1 MCWRPENGGRDDC
14 CMAPL
19 IKQLIKQ
26 PSECRVLIVDDE
38 VKFCDLLCG
47 ALESRYKVTGCY
59 SGKEACALI
68 ERNNFDAVVTD
79 LRLTDISGID
89 VLRCAKAKDPY
100 TEVLLITGYASL
112 ESASVAIDLGAI
124 SYIEKPV
131 QLDDFFVRIEKAM
144 ASRLFHLKSLRL
156 MQKSD
161 EMSSEFKDHLS
172 DITSLYY
179 FTRKV
184 TLSLEVAE
192 IVRITLE
199 EVNRKSRAP
208 LCAMGF
214 SAMGFKEIYVM
225 SSQGEVDPAQ
235 AKTLFLRHR
244 EEVFPFF
251 EKDQF
256 QEGTITTVI
265 YKNGQGK
272 APPLDAVR
280 PIAIPLVVT
289 GTSIGTLAVFLGE
302 NDAAM
307 NGGLHFLNIISS
319 IVSPLIEHGYSVR
332 QVRQLAKTD
341 ALTGIANHR
350 SFQETLDHEI
360 SRVNRKGSTFSLIY
374 MDIDDFKR
382 VNDTYGHLAGDA
394 VLKDL
399 AKRVS
404 ENIRTVDEFSR
415 YGGEEFALILPE
427 TGSKGAEVV
436 ARRIKKAIVS
446 NPFLYRRNAIS
457 YTVSMG
463 IAVYDAKRPVKKHV
477 LINQADAAM
486 YSAKRDGKNRIS
498 LCATNV

>member
-1 MCWRPENGGRDDC
+1 
-14 CMAPL
+14 
-19 IKQLIKQ
+19 
-26 PSECRVLIVDDE
+26 
-38 VKFCDLLCG
+38 
-47 ALESRYKVTGCY
+47 
-59 SGKEACALI
+59 
-68 ERNNFDAVVTD
+68 
-79 LRLTDISGID
+79 
-89 VLRCAKAKDPY
+89 
-100 TEVLLITGYASL
+100 
-112 ESASVAIDLGAI
+112 
-124 SYIEKPV
+124 
-131 QLDDFFVRIEKAM
+131 
-144 ASRLFHLKSLRL
+144 

-208 LCAMGF
+208 LCAMGL

-265 YKNGQGK
+265 YKNGKGK
-272 APPLDAVR
+272 VPPLDAVR

-289 GTSIGTLAVFLGE
+289 GTSIGTLAVFLVE
-302 NDAAM
+302 NDAAV
-307 NGGLHFLNIISS
+307 NGELHFLNVVSS

-350 SFQETLDHEI
+350 SFQEALDHEI

-399 AKRVS
+399 VMRVL
-404 ENIRTVDEFSR
+404 ENIRTVDRFSR

-427 TGSKGAEVV
+427 TDSKGAEVV
-436 ARRIKKAIVS
+436 AQRIKKAIVS
-446 NPFLYRRNAIS
+446 KPFLYGKNAIP